1 MTTATF
7 SLAELRAAYTALHA
21 GAFTTDPIPQPET
34 AAAAVAELPAGA
46 ADAVV
51 GVVGVSGGVGMQK

>member
-21 GAFTTDPIPQPET
+21 GAFTTDPTPNPKRPPQQWRNCQ
-34 AAAAVAELPAGA
+34 LRLR
-46 ADAVV
+46 
-51 GVVGVSGGVGMQK
+51 MRW